1 MVAPMGENIE
11 QRGSLRHAVQL
22 PIVYRVPGAHTAHL
36 EAGWTR
42 DLSEGGIGLELPER
56 LRTDTMLEM
65 RVRTTRGSV
74 RVEAQVLWVG
84 LPTTSTGGTPHGL
97 AFKGVHP
104 SDVDTLQ
111 ALLAALRNMSHAGS
125 RLPLDLAVACRPSP
139 APGVPLGGR
148 TLNVSRGGLALQLPA
163 IVPARTEVSLTLHTT
178 REQLAVEGVVA
189 WVEPES
195 RRRPG
200 ALIAHGVQFTALD
213 WSLALTLGAILID
226 QEENPRPG

>member
-1 MVAPMGENIE
+1 MVALMTEKEE
-11 QRGSLRHAVQL
+11 QRGSPRHAVQL

-42 DLSEGGIGLELPER
+42 DVSEGGIGLELPER
-56 LRTDTMLEM
+56 FHTDTMLEL
-65 RVRTTRGSV
+65 RVRTTLGSV
-74 RVEAQVLWVG
+74 RVEGQILWVG
-84 LPTTSTGGTPHGL
+84 LPTASTGGTPHGL
-97 AFKGVHP
+97 AFRGVHP
-104 SDVDTLQ
+104 SDVNTLQ
-111 ALLAALRNMSHAGS
+111 ALLAALQKMSHAGS
-125 RLPLDLAVACRPSP
+125 RLPLDLGVSCQSSP
-139 APGVPLGGR
+139 APSFPLSGR

-163 IVPARTEVSLTLHTT
+163 VVSPRTEVRLTLHTT

-226 QEENPRPG
+226 LEENPPSG